1 VEVRPGYRE
10 ALLQLVASSDEEL
23 LASST
28 SPAHEDAFF
37 SSEMRRFYQWQL
49 DHYGQTLEEAEFM
62 WDPDSGRWVE
72 YQGAAT

>member
-1 VEVRPGYRE
+1 MIRCVENTTL
-10 ALLQLVASSDEEL
+10 ALKSA
-23 LASST
+23 T
-28 SPAHEDAFF
+28 PA
-37 SSEMRRFYQWQL
+37 EMRRFYQWQL